1 MDEVQASVI
10 RRIIKEC
17 IEKEEALRSR
27 IDNLKLD
34 NEVKDILNDML
45 ELQHTIRIL
54 AIATI

>member
-1 MDEVQASVI
+1 MDEVQASAI
-10 RRIIKEC
+10 RHIIKEC
-17 IEKEEALRSR
+17 IEKEEALRFR

-45 ELQHTIRIL
+45 ELQHTLRLL